1 MQNFITITIMYISFL
16 SEVERTGNLESHV
29 LLFFIYLHVTVGQVS
44 VSIIRIFYLYNTFRL
59 SYTSLHFHGDLLVSG
74 FDLSRGSAKVK
85 NLQFSAGQYD
95 KRDDIYTSIEPI
107 LPLFVLI
114 GSGEIALSYG
124 VLYFSV
130 GKVVHELLRG
140 KEIGAVRGTGWDSF
154 QGLFLE
160 NRSAMLL

>member
-1 MQNFITITIMYISFL
+1 MTQSLVY
-16 SEVERTGNLESHV
+16 SHD
-29 LLFFIYLHVTVGQVS
+29 
-44 VSIIRIFYLYNTFRL
+44 
-59 SYTSLHFHGDLLVSG
+59 DLLVSG

-114 GSGEIALSYG
+114 GSGEIVLSYG

-140 KEIGAVRGTGWDSF
+140 KEIGAVRGTGWDSL
-154 QGLFLE
+154 QGL
-160 NRSAMLL
+160 